1 MHGRSCILL
10 MTLFLLCDIK
20 TECEKESLDCG
31 NQQGGRET
39 MKCSQP
45 PPLLPFTEERRRS
58 MIRRSVGNTRGEHGG
73 NRRLPRL
80 DYSPGSIMREE
91 NVHEKS
97 MPRRSLSCLRH
108 PQDIHKEVQKRTEKP
123 VCT

>member
-1 MHGRSCILL
+1 MLGRSCILL
-10 MTLFLLCDIK
+10 MTFFLLCDIK

-31 NQQGGRET
+31 DQQSGRET

-91 NVHEKS
+91 NARERS
-97 MPRRSLSCLRH
+97 MPRRSLSRLRH

-123 VCT
+123 VCR

>member
-1 MHGRSCILL
+1 MLGRSCILL
-10 MTLFLLCDIK
+10 ITFFLLCDIK

-31 NQQGGRET
+31 NQQSGRET
-39 MKCSQP
+39 MKCSQR
-45 PPLLPFTEERRRS
+45 PPLLPFTEKRRRS

-80 DYSPGSIMREE
+80 DYSSGSIMREG
-91 NVHEKS
+91 NAHERS
-97 MPRRSLSCLRH
+97 MPTRSLSRLRH